1 MSKHIF
7 RKSPTSEKDIITGQR
22 TEGVNQLI
30 NTGDILNTLLQD
42 CFTDVDLYKD
52 NVRLLQYPFISP
64 ISTHLAIGFY
74 RYFIADTVMVD
85 SDRCI
90 EVTLTPNNPQDFGF
104 MGSLF
109 IMDDGTYRVRRASL
123 EIPHRSDVN
132 FVEHLSVDQDFMTLP
147 SGEQVLYSDKMTVQM
162 KLTNF
167 LTKFQVQRG

>member
-1 MSKHIF
+1 
-7 RKSPTSEKDIITGQR
+7 
-22 TEGVNQLI
+22 
-30 NTGDILNTLLQD
+30 
-42 CFTDVDLYKD
+42 
-52 NVRLLQYPFISP
+52 LLQYPFISP

-167 LTKFQVQRG
+167 LTKFQVQRGTYYSDYSLNEIPKTQFKFAGPQMTDPNAMMRDEAFWNGKRPVKLSQSEDEIGDW